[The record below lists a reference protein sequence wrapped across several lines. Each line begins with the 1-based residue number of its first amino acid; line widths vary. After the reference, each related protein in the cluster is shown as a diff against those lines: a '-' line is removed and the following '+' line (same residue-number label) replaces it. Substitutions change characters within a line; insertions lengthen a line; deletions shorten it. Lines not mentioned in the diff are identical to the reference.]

1 MNVFYTNSDPIV
13 CADEHCVTHTNKMIT
28 EYAQLLSTA
37 HRVLDGVPHRNAKNR
52 LEYRLSGECDTN
64 MYKATHVNHPS
75 AQWVRESSGNYE
87 WLLTVLMQ
95 LCENYKRYKGKQQK
109 VEWCALPWLM
119 DLPKNINVNSVTEPP
134 VCAPDRIVDVYNKCK
149 SVTWAYKHFI
159 VDKIMLWEKYPEM
172 GKRAVNTDFYIEP
185 VWYRE
190 IRKTVEG

>member
-1 MNVFYTNSDPIV
+1 MNVFYTNEDPIV
-13 CADEHCVTHTNKMIT
+13 CADEHCITHTNKMIT
-28 EYAQLLSTA
+28 EYAQLLSTT
-37 HRVLDGVPHRNAKNR
+37 HRVLDGVPFRNEKNR
-52 LEYRLSGECDTN
+52 LEYRLEGEYDTN

-95 LCENYKRYKGKQQK
+95 LCENYRLHKGKPQK

-119 DLPKNINVNSVTEPP
+119 ELPRNIQTGSFTEPP
-134 VCAPDRIVDVYNKCK
+134 VCAPDRIVDIYDQCK

-159 VDKIMLWEKYPEM
+159 VDKILLWERYPEM

-190 IRKTVEG
+190 IRKTVE